1 MECLEAEQQLV
12 PYLLDALD
20 ATERSRVDYH
30 VEHCAGCSSKLL
42 EDGDLVAQLAY
53 AVPQVHPPSRVKR
66 ELFSRID
73 GRESRRELS
82 GILSLFGQKLV
93 AQGGMAVASLL
104 MALVVFGGV
113 WLNNQLNRIG
123 EEQQALATQLAA
135 SQDASDI
142 IDTAG
147 DLNLG
152 VHTAG
157 DLNLGVRRPA
167 VPVYPVK
174 TLTATRP
181 SDTSRAIVML
191 SVSGD
196 TATIYAIGL
205 PLVSYGVSYQ
215 VWLVEDSYR
224 LDAGIFTVDSNGYGQ
239 LEIELSGPLRNYDA
253 IYITPKGD
261 IRSVLRRDL

>member
-123 EEQQALATQLAA
+123 EEQQALAAQLAA

-142 IDTAG
+142 ID
-147 DLNLG
+147 
-152 VHTAG
+152 TAG